1 MIGAEMRVS
10 VGTFNLNNLFS
21 RFDFS
26 ADVSTAD
33 ASDVN
38 VEQRTA
44 FSFDDPSGFKLRT
57 YEGRLV
63 KGKSDADRKLIAARI
78 KRMDLDVLAVQE
90 VEDIDTLRQ
99 FARED
104 LSGLYRH
111 VVLIEG
117 NDPRLIDVGLL
128 SKLPLGGVTSWQ
140 HTPDPGNPGQPV
152 FSRDLLQVEVFS
164 ADRRQRLF
172 TVFNN
177 HLKSHFVPFNAP
189 DPAAEQIR
197 GNELRRRQCEAAA
210 AIIAAQTRPNSSVIV
225 VGDMND
231 PPDSPFLAPLVSA
244 AELKLSSGLI
254 DAQETRPGPG
264 NPPPPTSAWTERFKP
279 SGKPAVYTLMDQV
292 WLSPPLASKKTA
304 AFIERRTKVGGDGSD
319 HAPSW
324 VVLDL

>member
-1 MIGAEMRVS
+1 MQVS

-33 ASDVN
+33 ASDVK

-44 FSFDDPSGFKLRT
+44 FSFNDPSGFKLRT

-63 KGKSDADRKLIAARI
+63 KGKSDADRKLLATRI

-99 FARED
+99 FVRDD
-104 LSGLYRH
+104 LGGLYRH

-140 HTPDPGNPGQPV
+140 HAPDPEHPGQPV
-152 FSRDLLQVEVFS
+152 FSRDLLQVEVLS
-164 ADRRQRLF
+164 DDRRRKLF
-172 TVFNN
+172 TIFNN

-189 DPAAEQIR
+189 DPGAEEVR
-197 GNELRRRQCEAAA
+197 ANELRRRQCDVAAT
-210 AIIAAQTRPNSSVIV
+210 IIASETRPNSSFIV

-231 PPDSPFLAPLVSA
+231 PPDSEFLEPLVGA
-244 AELKLSSGLI
+244 AKLKLSSGLTN
-254 DAQETRPGPG
+254 AQETRPGPG
-264 NPPPPTSAWTERFKP
+264 SPPPPTTAWTERFKP

-292 WLSPPLASKKTA
+292 WLSEPLASKKTA
-304 AFIERRTKVGGDGSD
+304 AFIDRRTKVGGDGSD
-319 HAPSW
+319 HDPSW

>member
-117 NDPRLIDVGLL
+117 ND
-128 SKLPLGGVTSWQ
+128 Q
-140 HTPDPGNPGQPV
+140 PGIVMRVNLKI
-152 FSRDLLQVEVFS
+152 SRSEAHRSQSTEDT
-164 ADRRQRLF
+164 R
-172 TVFNN
+172 
-177 HLKSHFVPFNAP
+177 H
-189 DPAAEQIR
+189 AAR
-197 GNELRRRQCEAAA
+197 
-210 AIIAAQTRPNSSVIV
+210 
-225 VGDMND
+225 
-231 PPDSPFLAPLVSA
+231 
-244 AELKLSSGLI
+244 
-254 DAQETRPGPG
+254 
-264 NPPPPTSAWTERFKP
+264 
-279 SGKPAVYTLMDQV
+279 
-292 WLSPPLASKKTA
+292 
-304 AFIERRTKVGGDGSD
+304 
-319 HAPSW
+319 
-324 VVLDL
+324 